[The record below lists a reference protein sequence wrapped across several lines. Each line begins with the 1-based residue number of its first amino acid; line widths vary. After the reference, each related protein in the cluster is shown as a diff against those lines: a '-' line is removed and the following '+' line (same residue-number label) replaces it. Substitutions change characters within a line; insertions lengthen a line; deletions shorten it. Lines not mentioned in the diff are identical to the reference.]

1 MKKIT
6 HKQLSEN
13 SKFLSSTYIK
23 GSKLN
28 KIYLQ
33 MSRREF
39 IKSLLKFEW
48 LWN

>member
-1 MKKIT
+1 MT
-6 HKQLSEN
+6 HKQLSDN
-13 SKFLSSTYIK
+13 AMFLSTKYTK

-33 MSRREF
+33 RSRREY

-48 LWN
+48 LWI

>member
-1 MKKIT
+1 MT
-6 HKQLSEN
+6 QKQLSEN
-13 SKFLSSTYIK
+13 LKFLASTYTK

-48 LWN
+48 VWNKQ